1 MEQINKQMII
11 APARKPSVETAVMK
25 RREMV
30 KNPAVMGA
38 LGPVERAV
46 FLASTDKTIAEYDAA
61 GLASELATAL
71 KWICKDVG
79 YRATDES
86 DRQYLVIRTA
96 EILKRYYP
104 GLTLK
109 DFRMAFEM
117 SLTGEL
123 DDFLPR
129 GRDGQADRN
138 HYQQF
143 NAEYICKILNAYKSR
158 RAWVLKKAHESVPEP
173 EPQPDPEKERY
184 YRNLMRK
191 DCIAAFEFFRENGRL
206 PGMSLIAEMLY
217 YDALAAVGLAEKVE
231 ITLDDQKE
239 ILQRTIN
246 DYARRGF
253 VCDVNRL
260 RETGTSDPELEHG
273 TFVLARRK
281 ALAATF
287 RRMVE
292 QGININDYIKFE

>member
-1 MEQINKQMII
+1 MEQNNNQI
-11 APARKPSVETAVMK
+11 AVRPVQETAVMK

-38 LGPVERAV
+38 LAPVEKAV
-46 FLASTDKTIAEYDAA
+46 FLASTAKTIAEHSAA
-61 GLASELATAL
+61 ELSAELAVAL

-79 YRATDES
+79 YKSPDES
-86 DRQYLVIRTA
+86 DRQYLIIRTA
-96 EILKRYYP
+96 EILKRYYS

-129 GRDGQADRN
+129 GRDGQPDRN

-143 NAEYICKILNAYKSR
+143 NAEYVCKILNAYKER
-158 RAWVLKKAHESVPEP
+158 RGWVLKKANEAVPKEEQRPTP
-173 EPQPDPEKERY
+173 EIEIF
-184 YRNLMRK
+184 YRNEIRK
-191 DCIAAFEFFRENGRL
+191 GCIEAFESFKENGRL
-206 PGMSLIAEMLY
+206 PEMSPAAELLY
-217 YDALAAVGLAEKVE
+217 YETLAAAGLADKIE

-246 DYARRGF
+246 ICARRGY
-253 VCDVNRL
+253 VGDVSRL
-260 RETGTSDPELEHG
+260 KELGTDNPELKHG
-273 TFVLARRK
+273 SYVLARRR
-281 ALAATF
+281 ALSDTF
-287 RRMVE
+287 RRMAE
-292 QGININDYIKFE
+292 QEINITDYIKFEQ

>member
-1 MEQINKQMII
+1 MEQNNQI
-11 APARKPSVETAVMK
+11 AVRPVQKTAVMI

-30 KNPAVMGA
+30 KIPAVMGA
-38 LGPVERAV
+38 LGTVEKAV
-46 FLASTDKTIAEYDAA
+46 FLASTAKTIAEYDAA
-61 GLASELATAL
+61 DLSAQLAVAL

-79 YRATDES
+79 YRSPDES

-96 EILKRYYP
+96 EILKRYYA
-104 GLTLK
+104 GLSLK

-129 GRDGQADRN
+129 GRDGQPDRN

-143 NAEYICKILNAYKSR
+143 NADYVCKILNAYKGR
-158 RAWVLKKAHESVPEP
+158 RAWVLKKANEAVPKEEP
-173 EPQPDPEKERY
+173 KPNPERERY
-184 YRNLMRK
+184 YMNETRK
-191 DCIAAFEFFRENGRL
+191 DCVKAFEFFKENGRL
-206 PGMSLIAEMLY
+206 PEMSPIAEMLC
-217 YDALAAVGLAEKVE
+217 YDTLAAAGLAEKVE
-231 ITLDDQKE
+231 ITLADQKE

-246 DYARRGF
+246 DYARRGYIGS
-253 VCDVNRL
+253 VRRL
-260 RETGTSDPELEHG
+260 QRTGTDDPELEYDS
-273 TFVLARRK
+273 FVLARRK

-292 QGININDYIKFE
+292 QKINITDYIKFEQ